1 MKMNVF
7 TTAQSAEW
15 MEALKKCSHDFYHGP
30 QYHAVAERSGE
41 GKALLF
47 HYSEGE
53 YSIALPLLIRSL
65 DGIPG
70 VRPGTHWRDATSV
83 YGYAGPVAS
92 HAAVPEPV
100 LRNFQERLREY
111 LLDIKIVT
119 VFSRLHPVIPQHSL
133 LAGLGECRT
142 LSQTVS
148 IDLTL
153 PLERQRAAYRSS
165 LKTALNKLR
174 RNCVTCVHD
183 PEGVHLDAFIE
194 IYHETMRR
202 VDAAP
207 MYFFPREYF
216 DKLFQ
221 TLGDRFHLAFC
232 LSEGKIVCG
241 GIFIECGDVLQYHLG
256 GTPNGALEFAPM
268 KLLLDEMR
276 IWASG
281 RNLKVFHL
289 GGGATAQADD
299 PLLHFKL
306 GFSDRVHDFAAWRWV
321 LDSAAHEKLCQERL
335 LWLEANGIS
344 EANPA
349 FFPQYRTPVTR
360 PALLS
365 PHLSTMSRVTPAQVL
380 HP

>member
-1 MKMNVF
+1 MNMNVF
-7 TTAQSAEW
+7 TTAQSSEW
-15 MEALKKCSHDFYHGP
+15 MKALEKCRHDFYHGP
-30 QYHAVAERSGE
+30 EYHAVAERSGE

-47 HYSEGE
+47 HYAEGE

-70 VRPGTHWRDATSV
+70 VQPGRDWQDATSV

-100 LRNFQERLREY
+100 LRNFQEGLREQ
-111 LLDIKIVT
+111 LLDMKIVT
-119 VFSRLHPVIPQHSL
+119 IFSRLHPILTQQSI
-133 LAGLGECRT
+133 LAGLGECWT

-153 PLERQRAAYRSS
+153 PVEAQRIAYRSS

-174 RNCVTCVHD
+174 RNGVTCVHD
-183 PEGVHLDAFIE
+183 REGAHLDTFIE

-202 VDAAP
+202 VGAASI
-207 MYFFPREYF
+207 YFFPREYF
-216 DKLFQ
+216 ETLFH

-241 GIFIECGDVLQYHLG
+241 GIFIEGGDVLQYHLG
-256 GTPNGALEFAPM
+256 GTRNEALEFAPM
-268 KLLLDEMR
+268 KLLLDDVR

-289 GGGATAQADD
+289 GGGATSKADD

-306 GFSDRVHDFAAWRWV
+306 GYSDRVHDFAVWRWV
-321 LDSAAHEKLCQERL
+321 LDSVAHQELCGERL
-335 LWLEANGIS
+335 QWMEANGVPA
-344 EANPA
+344 ANPD
-349 FFPQYRTPVTR
+349 FFPQYRLPVIQ
-360 PALLS
+360 PASLAS
-365 PHLSTMSRVTPAQVL
+365 PLCAMSRVAPAQEL
-380 HP
+380 HA